1 MPRHRSTDART
12 LTEVRQKPDTTH
24 DRARL
29 RPGPCALVLALMA
42 LATTVVRAH
51 DPGLSTLDV
60 ILNDRALSATLSMS
74 ASDVALAVQA
84 SGTNTPEGLRAFAR
98 DTIHLTYDNQTL
110 ALTHSEV
117 VPVDGG
123 TRIRLSSD
131 LPIRGRSSHAR
142 LTIASDVAKRLA
154 RGHRELLTVKGDGAS
169 TESLLDSGS
178 GPVAVEVAGT
188 ARWATRAGSFLTL
201 GVHHILTGYDHL
213 VFLAG
218 LILAACTFRQLLVA
232 LTAFTAA
239 HSVSLALVVSA
250 GIRAPASIVEPLIAA
265 SIAWVGLENLLR
277 GRPRTRW
284 FVVFGFGLIHGFGF
298 ADALIELGF
307 GTSLAD
313 IATALVSFN
322 GGVEIGQLGA
332 VAVMLPLV
340 WILQSRPA
348 WQRRLVPACSL
359 LIALAGGYWLI
370 ERLS

>member
-1 MPRHRSTDART
+1 MKAF
-12 LTEVRQKPDTTH
+12 LIAIV
-24 DRARL
+24 
-29 RPGPCALVLALMA
+29 ALFA
-42 LATTVVRAH
+42 LATATVDAH
-51 DPGLSTLDV
+51 DPGLSTLEV
-60 ILNDRALSATLSMS
+60 TVNGREISTSLSMS
-74 ASDVALAVQA
+74 AADVALGVQGSDA
-84 SGTNTPEGLRAFAR
+84 NTRQALRLFAR
-98 DTIHLTYDNQTL
+98 DSVHLTFDDHTL
-110 ALTHSEV
+110 SPTHDEV

-123 TRIRLSSD
+123 TRIRLSYD
-131 LPIRGRSSHAR
+131 LPIREGSSHAR
-142 LTIASDVAKRLA
+142 LTIASDVPKRLA
-154 RGHRELLTVKGDGAS
+154 RGHRQLLTVKADGAS

-178 GPVAVEVAGT
+178 TPVAIEVAG
-188 ARWATRAGSFLTL
+188 AAGWATRVWSFLTL

-239 HSVSLALVVSA
+239 HSVSLALVVIA
-250 GIRAPASIVEPLIAA
+250 GIRAPSSIVEPLIAA

-277 GRPRTRW
+277 ERPRTRW

-298 ADALIELGF
+298 ADALLELGF
-307 GTSLAD
+307 GTSMAD

-322 GGVEIGQLGA
+322 GGVEIGQ
-332 VAVMLPLV
+332 VAAAAAMLPLV
-340 WILQSRPA
+340 WILRSRPA